1 MLLLFLCTAALGGC
15 GNDETEERKITGHK
29 EYVLTVASEKRL
41 GMAPSGGSLLTQ
53 VYAVRKESSAQWEAL
68 AAIAGFDYEPGY
80 EYEIRV
86 SETSYL
92 DYRMGEPAWTEHEL
106 LEVISKEEKSSRGV
120 PLNFIPGWYYEQSCV
135 CLNAEFRHAVDADRE
150 EEIAEEI
157 ADDLESGS
165 ALSPEGLRRY
175 IAPGFE
181 HWFLLDAEK
190 NVAAQGVLRSE
201 RKEYGEFPEACR
213 RLLPPEGEVL
223 EYMQW
228 DFLGD
233 AGAEGDA
240 ERYDVLVGR
249 RAGVRSPA
257 APESVRLWL
266 YKDLTDYYRDKYPEA
281 GVRAVVICHKTDI

>member
-29 EYVLTVASEKRL
+29 EYVLMVASEKRL

-92 DYRMGEPAWTEHEL
+92 DYRMGDPAWTEHEL
-106 LEVISKEEKSSRGV
+106 LEVISKEEKSSRGL

-135 CLNAEFRHAVDADRE
+135 CLSAEFRHAVDADRE
-150 EEIAEEI
+150 EDI
-157 ADDLESGS
+157 ADDLKSGA

-201 RKEYGEFPEACR
+201 RKDYGEFPETCR
-213 RLLPPEGEVL
+213 RLLLPEGEVL
-223 EYMQW
+223 GYMQW

-240 ERYDVLVGR
+240 ERYDVLVCR

-257 APESVRLWL
+257 RESVRLWL
-266 YKDLTDYYRDKYPEA
+266 YKDLTAYYRDKYPEA
-281 GVRAVVICHKTDI
+281 GVRAVVICHKADI

>member
-53 VYAVRKESSAQWEAL
+53 VYAVRKESSAQWESL

-92 DYRMGEPAWTEHEL
+92 DYRMGDPAWTEHEL
-106 LEVISKEEKSSRGV
+106 LEVISKEEKSSCGV

-150 EEIAEEI
+150 EEIA
-157 ADDLESGS
+157 DDLESGS

-175 IAPGFE
+175 IAPGFK

-228 DFLGD
+228 DFLRD

-249 RAGVRSPA
+249 RAGSRSPA
-257 APESVRLWL
+257 RESVRLWL

-281 GVRAVVICHKTDI
+281 GVRAVVICHKADI